1 MSLFGTRK
9 AAPPFPSTASLR
21 TAPTVVGK
29 RERIGY
35 ALGDTGFNFLFD
47 MGQLYLLIF
56 FTDQLRLNPAVA
68 GSVFLVA
75 KIWDAFA
82 DLTVGS
88 WVDNRRRIGK
98 RGRLRAFMFWG
109 TIPLALTLIA
119 TFWVPDF
126 DITGRTIWAFAIYM
140 VFGTVYAIAN
150 IPYGSLISVMTTNPQ
165 ERSVL
170 ASLRQAGGSLGLL
183 IATVAFWPI
192 VNAFGE
198 GHRETGYL
206 VAVTAFA
213 IAGSALVFFSYS
225 SVRERYTQDMVG
237 SAADKETRVPLRVQ
251 FATLAKNRPL
261 IGLCVANLVVF
272 SAFNL
277 RLAVQVYFAT
287 YVLRDTWALS
297 FIGLFSIACVFPG
310 VAIVP
315 FLTRRLG
322 KRATYIVGCSI
333 WFVAD
338 LLALFFVHDTMSF
351 VVLSCFAFFGSALP
365 NSLNWAMISDC
376 VEYGE
381 LKSGFRNQALTYSA
395 FTWFRK
401 VSQALAGFIPGV
413 VLAAVGYQADV
424 QNQSAEALLGI
435 RVLMFGYPLV
445 MCVIAILAILFIYN
459 LTDHRFL
466 EIASELE
473 KRRLGDGK
481 TGQQPSAVPTD
492 AEGAQ

>member
-1 MSLFGTRK
+1 MSTFGTRK
-9 AAPPFPSTASLR
+9 TTPPFPYTESIR
-21 TAPTVVGK
+21 NAPAVIGK

-56 FTDQLRLNPAVA
+56 FTDQLGLNPAIA

-82 DLTVGS
+82 DITVGS

-109 TIPLALTLIA
+109 TIPLALVSIA
-119 TFWVPDF
+119 TFINPGF
-126 DITGRTIWAFAIYM
+126 DITGRTIWAFVIYM
-140 VFGTVYAIAN
+140 AFGTVYSIAN
-150 IPYGSLISVMTTNPQ
+150 IPYGSLMSVMTTNPQ

-170 ASLRQAGGSLGLL
+170 ASLRQAGSSLGLL

-198 GHRETGYL
+198 DHKGTGYL
-206 VAVTAFA
+206 VAVGAFA
-213 IAGSALVFFSYS
+213 IVGSALVFFSYS
-225 SVRERYTQDMVG
+225 SVHERYTQDNAG
-237 SAADKETRVPLRVQ
+237 RAAAEQTRAPLRVQ
-251 FATLAKNRPL
+251 YATLAKNRPL
-261 IGLCVANLVVF
+261 IGLCVANLVIF

-287 YVLRDTWALS
+287 YVLKDTWALS

-315 FLTRRLG
+315 LLTRRIG

-333 WFVAD
+333 WFIAD
-338 LLALFFVHDTMSF
+338 LLALFVVHDTVSF

-365 NSLNWAMISDC
+365 NSLNWAMVSDC

-381 LKSGFRNQALTYSA
+381 WKSGFRNQALTYSA

-413 VLAAVGYQADV
+413 VLAAVGYTAAAK
-424 QNQSAEALLGI
+424 NQSEEALLGI
-435 RVLMFGYPLV
+435 RGLMFGYPLV
-445 MCVIAILAILFIYN
+445 MCIIAILAMLFIYN
-459 LTDHRFL
+459 LTDRRFL
-466 EIASELE
+466 NIAGELE
-473 KRRLGDGK
+473 QRRER
-481 TGQQPSAVPTD
+481 TGSSTQAPNTEPIN
-492 AEGAQ
+492 